1 MELVTNDNIEE
12 TKSFV
17 EKHLKRSGF
26 IYGNLE
32 MVGSQ
37 TYIFKNSNSNIY
49 AVANTL
55 SGQYLTYLFP
65 KKTKLEDVKHV
76 IESMQQVEH
85 HGGTVIGDY
94 SNILS
99 MYYELPHNFMNE
111 VASLSLENN
120 PNLIDNDVDYLV
132 SEDIDDY
139 VVSLNQISE
148 FQPRSLNSINQQFGN
163 SVVSGLKI
171 DGKIVSSA
179 NLTSISNKTA
189 VITGVFTLKEY
200 EGNGYAKR
208 CISKLLNDYGKGRTI
223 LIFFS
228 NPIAKQLYLNLGF
241 EVDEKLIMYSERL
254 GLND

>member
-1 MELVTNDNIEE
+1 MELVTKDNIEE
-12 TKSFV
+12 TKAFV

-32 MVGSQ
+32 IDGSK
-37 TYIFKNSNSNIY
+37 TYIFRNSDNDIY
-49 AVANTL
+49 AVTNTL
-55 SGQYLTYLFP
+55 SGKYLTYLFP
-65 KKTKLEDVKHV
+65 KKTKLEEVKHV

-99 MYYELPHNFMNE
+99 MYYELPNNFMNE
-111 VASLSLENN
+111 VASLSLEHK
-120 PNLIDNDVDYLV
+120 PNLADTDVAYL
-132 SEDIDDY
+132 STIDIDDY
-139 VVSLNQISE
+139 ASSLSQISE
-148 FQPRSLNSINQQFGN
+148 FPERPIDTIHQQFSN
-163 SVVSGLKI
+163 SVVTGLKV

-179 NLTSISNKTA
+179 NLTSISDKTA
-189 VITGVFTLKEY
+189 VVTGVFTLKEY

-208 CISKLLNDYGKGRTI
+208 CVSKLLNDYGQGRTL

-241 EVDEKLIMYSERL
+241 EVDEKLIMYNEKL
-254 GLND
+254 GLED